1 MSHKQQVNFCK
12 QVRKKFPSHFNRV
25 NVIDCGSLDIN
36 GNNRYLFKWSN
47 YIGIDIVDGVNVDVV
62 GKISDKITPI
72 TFPNAPWKMMMN
84 PDKVYNPKKANTI
97 ISTEMLEHDEEWAYS
112 LDCMYAKLLP
122 GGLLL
127 ITAAG
132 QGRREHGTHQ
142 HEPTSSPG
150 TLDYYRNITNEM
162 FSSIL
167 PPRYFKEYYMNQDP
181 ANNDFQFY
189 GIKRLG

>member
-12 QVRKKFPSHFNRV
+12 KVRKLFPSHFSRV

-47 YIGIDIVDGVNVDVV
+47 YIGIDIVDGANVDVV
-62 GKISDKITPI
+62 GRISEVIRSIHFPI
-72 TFPNAPWKMMMN
+72 APWNTLTHPEKH
-84 PDKVYNPKKANTI
+84 YNPLKANTI
-97 ISTEMLEHDEEWAYS
+97 ISTEMLEHDEQWAYS
-112 LDCMYAKLLP
+112 LDCMYAKLIP
-122 GGLLL
+122 EGLLL

-132 QGRREHGTHQ
+132 QGRREHGTHE
-142 HEPTSSPG
+142 HDPTSSPG

-167 PPRYFKEYYMNQDP
+167 PPRYFKEYYMNQDH

-189 GIKRLG
+189 GIKKV